1 MYKKIILIILI
12 IVIVITISLF
22 VKNNKSKLHIITII
36 DNINSP
42 NYIRLLNSVDIN
54 KLNMTTLIIKS
65 DDFRAKLKML
75 RNFISKIPNND
86 IIVYVDGNTSLV
98 IGNEIE
104 ILEKYKNIISNF
116 NNDIAVFASE
126 CLATVNLQEQIQNK
140 SYSSLNP
147 GAYISSCKQ
156 LKKILDIL
164 PDENV
169 DITEQIFFTDIY
181 LNKNLITLD
190 DSNILF
196 NSLSNCV
203 DKLELHNKK
212 WYNKKTES
220 YPIIFNGATKESK
233 NFLFT
238 NIYTTI

>member
-1 MYKKIILIILI
+1 MYKEIILIIFI
-12 IVIVITISLF
+12 IFIVIIIGSF
-22 VKNNKSKLHIITII
+22 AKNTKSNLHILTIV

-54 KLNMTTLIIKS
+54 RLNMTTLIIKT

-86 IIVYVDGNTSLV
+86 IIVYVDGNTSLI
-98 IGNEIE
+98 IGTELE

-116 NNDIAVFASE
+116 DNDIAIFANE
-126 CLATVNLQEQIQNK
+126 CLANVNLQEQLPYN
-140 SYSSLNP
+140 SYSSLNS

-156 LKKILDIL
+156 LKKILDFL
-164 PDENV
+164 PDESV
-169 DITEQIFFTDIY
+169 DSTEQLFFNDIY
-181 LNKNLITLD
+181 LNKNLISLD
-190 DSNILF
+190 DSNTLF

-203 DKLELHNKK
+203 DNLELHNKK

-220 YPIIFNGATKESK
+220 YPIIFNGVTKESK

-238 NIYTTI
+238 NIYPTI